1 MQGSIRCHRNHK
13 KERSSS
19 EMKHMKHMKMKYN
32 NFLNDPC
39 SMSDDDEYSIHQEF
53 SSSGTA
59 LDELQVRQFF
69 WFFFNIRRR
78 GNPFVNSSIRNIV
91 TCFEGDSKLS
101 AFLLK
106 VNKVD
111 ATAYNNFRTSRLFEK
126 STKPFDV
133 IPKIRSFLKNIVSS
147 KRN

>member
-1 MQGSIRCHRNHK
+1 
-13 KERSSS
+13 
-19 EMKHMKHMKMKYN
+19 
-32 NFLNDPC
+32 
-39 SMSDDDEYSIHQEF
+39 MSCKFNS
-53 SSSGTA
+53 
-59 LDELQVRQFF
+59 FF
-69 WFFFNIRRR
+69 FFFFNIRRR

-106 VNKVD
+106 VNEVG
-111 ATAYNNFRTSRLFEK
+111 ATAYNNFRTSRIFEK
-126 STKPFDV
+126 SAKPFDV